1 MCSKRKQRLYYK
13 FLKTRNHKSE
23 LKHKSYKNFI
33 ETIAKCPKKLHY
45 SKLIIEYKENVKKHG
60 QYLKKIQEKKKNS
73 SNHIQ
78 KKCFQKKRKSQI

>member
-45 SKLIIEYKENVKKHG
+45 SKLITEYKENVKKHG
-60 QYLKKIQEKKKNS
+60 QYLKKI
-73 SNHIQ
+73 
-78 KKCFQKKRKSQI
+78 